1 MAEGLA
7 IVSGRWSL
15 LFQLILILY
24 HPTGVEASGKLM
36 LYLRRHL
43 TEVSLVHSAML
54 RGVLIG
60 HDLDVVFGENLLLLL
75 LLLVLL
81 EEGFVADPSDLTILL
96 LHVGLGLLLL
106 LRLGHLL
113 GSRLIQLLHLEV
125 VVRLALG
132 RAKRLRFLPLRA
144 RAGTF
149 ALAVV
154 GI

>member
-15 LFQLILILY
+15 LFQLILVLY
-24 HPTGVEASGKLM
+24 HPAGVEARGKLM

-60 HDLDVVFGENLLLLL
+60 HDLDIVFGENLLLLL

-81 EEGFVADPSDLTILL
+81 EEGFVADSSNLTILL
-96 LHVGLGLLLL
+96 LHMGLWLLLL
-106 LRLGHLL
+106 LLLGHLL

-125 VVRLALG
+125 VV
-132 RAKRLRFLPLRA
+132 
-144 RAGTF
+144 
-149 ALAVV
+149 
-154 GI
+154 